1 MSNTNFSITL
11 SYGAFDDDL
20 CWEAKV
26 RGTGIVLYSTD
37 MSQLLLDV
45 SKEIQE
51 QYPLHV
57 NIPSATLNDVCFFDI
72 SADEE
77 LELIRQAYKPA

>member
-1 MSNTNFSITL
+1 MSNTKFNITL
-11 SYGAFDDDL
+11 SYGVFDDDL

-26 RGTGIVLYSTD
+26 YGTEIVLYSTD
-37 MSQLLLDV
+37 TTQLLLDI

-51 QYPLHV
+51 KYPLHV
-57 NIPSATLNDVCFFDI
+57 NIPSATLNDICFFNI

-77 LELIRQAYKPA
+77 LDLIRKTYKFS